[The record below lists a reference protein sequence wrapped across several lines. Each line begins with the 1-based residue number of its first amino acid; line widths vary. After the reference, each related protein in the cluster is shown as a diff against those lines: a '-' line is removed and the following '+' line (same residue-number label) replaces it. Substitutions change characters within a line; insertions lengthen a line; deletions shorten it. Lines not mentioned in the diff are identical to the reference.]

1 MSSYG
6 STRSGSYYRPAFF
19 GGFSVFPPVI
29 KALII
34 SNAVILLLLKY
45 FLSPLSIGGRFV
57 FQDLTNML
65 ALHGLGSPYFW
76 PWQFVT
82 YMFLHGDILHLLFN
96 MLALWMFGMEMEN
109 AWGSKKFLIFYM
121 VCGIGAG
128 VADFLMAPLIG
139 HYGGTVGASGAVFG
153 VMIAFAM
160 LFPDR
165 PIYVYFLFPVRAK
178 FLVAFWIGAEV
189 LNGVLGTENGVAHFA
204 HLGGALVGFLYMAVD
219 LGMIPLREWT
229 IGFKGEESLPF
240 SGSARARKSGGE
252 QVRDAKFYDIATG
265 KPMGPKDKDEVNQEV
280 IDAILD
286 KISTGG
292 YQSLSEDEK
301 RILNEA
307 SRRMH

>member
-6 STRSGSYYRPAFF
+6 SMRSGSYFRPAFF
-19 GGFSVFPPVI
+19 GGFSMFPPVI

-34 SNAVILLLLKY
+34 SNAVVLLLLRY
-45 FLSPLSIGGRFV
+45 LLQPLTIGGHYV
-57 FQDLTNML
+57 FQDLANLL

-82 YMFLHGDILHLLFN
+82 YMFMHADFLHFLFN

-109 AWGSKKFLIFYM
+109 SWGSRKFLIFYM
-121 VCGIGAG
+121 LCGIGAG
-128 VADFLMAPLIG
+128 VVDFLAAPLIG
-139 HYGGTVGASGAVFG
+139 HMGGTVGASGAVFG

-165 PIYVYFLFPVRAK
+165 PIYLYFLFPIRAK
-178 FLVAFWIGAEV
+178 YLIGIWIGLEV
-189 LNGVLGTENGVAHFA
+189 LNGVLGTDNGVAHFA
-204 HLGGALVGFLYMAVD
+204 HLGGAAVGFLYMAID
-219 LGMIPLREWT
+219 LGLIPLREWT
-229 IGFKGEESLPF
+229 ISFKGEESLPF
-240 SGSARARKSGGE
+240 SGASRARKVGE
-252 QVRDAKFYDIATG
+252 EVRDAKFYDISTG
-265 KPMGPKDKDEVNQEV
+265 RPVDRKDEVGQDV

-292 YQSLSEDEK
+292 YQSLSEEEK

>member
-6 STRSGSYYRPAFF
+6 SMRSGSYYRPAFF
-19 GGFSVFPPVI
+19 GGFSMFPPVI

-34 SNAVILLLLKY
+34 SNAVVLILLRYLLQ
-45 FLSPLSIGGRFV
+45 PLMIGGHYV
-57 FQDLTNML
+57 FQDLSNLL

-82 YMFLHGDILHLLFN
+82 YMFMHADFLHFLFN

-109 AWGSKKFLIFYM
+109 SWGSRKFFIFYM
-121 VCGIGAG
+121 LCGVGAG
-128 VADFLMAPLIG
+128 VVDFLAAPLIG
-139 HYGGTVGASGAVFG
+139 HMGGTVGASGAVFG

-178 FLVAFWIGAEV
+178 YLVTVWIGLEV

-204 HLGGALVGFLYMAVD
+204 HLGGAAIGFMYMAID
-219 LGMIPLREWT
+219 LGWIPLREWT
-229 IGFKGEESLPF
+229 ISFKGEESLPF
-240 SGSARARKSGGE
+240 SGASRARKVGE
-252 QVRDAKFYDIATG
+252 EVRDAKFYDISTG
-265 KPMGPKDKDEVNQEV
+265 RPVDRKDEVGQDV

-292 YQSLSEDEK
+292 YQSLSEEEK

>member
-1 MSSYG
+1 M
-6 STRSGSYYRPAFF
+6 
-19 GGFSVFPPVI
+19 FPPVI

-34 SNAVILLLLKY
+34 SNAVILLLLRY
-45 FLSPLSIGGRFV
+45 LLEPLMIGGHYV
-57 FQDLTNML
+57 FQDLSNLL
-65 ALHGLGSPYFW
+65 ALHGLGSPFFW

-82 YMFLHGDILHLLFN
+82 YMFMHADFLHFLFN

-109 AWGSKKFLIFYM
+109 SWGSKKFLIFYM

-128 VADFLMAPLIG
+128 VVDFLAAPLIG
-139 HYGGTVGASGAVFG
+139 HMGGTVGASGAVFG

-178 FLVAFWIGAEV
+178 YLVAIWIGLEV
-189 LNGVLGTENGVAHFA
+189 LNGVLGTQNGVAHFA
-204 HLGGALVGFLYMAVD
+204 HLGGAAVGFLYMAID

-229 IGFKGEESLPF
+229 ISFKGEESLPF
-240 SGSARARKSGGE
+240 SGASRVRKSGE
-252 QVRDAKFYDIATG
+252 EVRDAKFYDISTG
-265 KPMGPKDKDEVNQEV
+265 RPMDNKKDEVGQDV

-292 YQSLSEDEK
+292 YQSLSEEEK